1 MDSTK
6 ESYRRH
12 ADEASWPRTLDF
24 LARHLTVERN
34 QTETKRA

>member
-24 LARHLTVERN
+24 FDRHIGAPGNVKTAAAR
-34 QTETKRA
+34 